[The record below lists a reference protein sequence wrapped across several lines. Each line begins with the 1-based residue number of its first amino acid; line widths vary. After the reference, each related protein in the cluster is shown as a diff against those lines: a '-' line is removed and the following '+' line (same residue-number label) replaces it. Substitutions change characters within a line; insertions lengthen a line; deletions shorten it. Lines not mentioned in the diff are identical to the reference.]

1 MQTAL
6 ALVVAAAVYLAPSI
20 APPRVG
26 PAPKVPTLVPR
37 FAAVGEIQFT
47 DARHGL
53 LLLYTQNG
61 QPAPGSY
68 LYSTADAGRHWT
80 LVKGLPGGRLL
91 NFHLFDARRGYLA
104 IVADQGD
111 GQAALLT
118 TRDGGATWQRA
129 SLLADVSLP
138 PIPAG

>member
-1 MQTAL
+1 MFEEAPLTGSRELRGPAVIVLTAL

-53 LLLYTQNG
+53 LLLYTQTG
-61 QPAPGSY
+61 QPAPGC
-68 LYSTADAGRHWT
+68 AADDAGR
-80 LVKGLPGGRLL
+80 
-91 NFHLFDARRGYLA
+91 
-104 IVADQGD
+104 
-111 GQAALLT
+111 
-118 TRDGGATWQRA
+118 GATWQRA
-129 SLLADVSLP
+129 SLPADVSLP